1 VNDSAVTQQQLYL
14 AVRPGTFRISSP
26 DTTTCFFS
34 LDFGNEAKDVEV
46 KVGSEICA
54 VTLVTDAEITCTVE
68 RFAVG
73 ANLVTMHVTGKGTF
87 VFCKCTNS
95 AFGAN
100 RKVVIKL
107 VCL

>member
-1 VNDSAVTQQQLYL
+1 MIQLLPSNSFTLPFVQERFEYRRL
-14 AVRPGTFRISSP
+14 TRLLV
-26 DTTTCFFS
+26 FFS